1 MISLLHLDSD
11 KKFLEKTRRYFDKQG
26 NFSMYP
32 VFSVQKTLTI
42 LETRKV
48 DAIVSGQPEGTEL
61 LKALKSRDPAIPIIF
76 FSGSAGE
83 EQIIETLNPGADY
96 FLLRGDESGPI
107 VDQLQQI
114 IGKVVTRSNTDQK
127 MLNSYKIPD
136 QNPDPVMRVSKEG
149 VLTYAN
155 PAAYLLP
162 EEWGVTGD
170 SMIDQFKG
178 PFEKALSNGI
188 PLRTEMEAEGSVF
201 QFTFEP
207 EGNKEYVTTYGHH

>member
-48 DAIVSGQPEGTEL
+48 DAIVSGQPEGIEL
-61 LKALKSRDPAIPIIF
+61 L
-76 FSGSAGE
+76 
-83 EQIIETLNPGADY
+83 NPC
-96 FLLRGDESGPI
+96 
-107 VDQLQQI
+107 
-114 IGKVVTRSNTDQK
+114 N
-127 MLNSYKIPD
+127 IPD
-136 QNPDPVMRVSKEG
+136 QHPDPVMRVSKEG

-155 PAAYLLP
+155 PAPYLLL
-162 EEWGVTGD
+162 EEWGITGE
-170 SMIDQFKG
+170 SMVDPVKG
-178 PFEKALSNGI
+178 TFEKALSNGI

>member
-11 KKFLEKTRRYFDKQG
+11 KKFLEKIRHFLDKQG

-32 VFSVQKTLTI
+32 VTSLQEALAI
-42 LETRKV
+42 LKTRKV

-76 FSGSAGE
+76 FSASAGE

-114 IGKVVTRSNTDQK
+114 IGKVVTHSKTDQK
-127 MLNSYKIPD
+127 MLNSCKIPD

-155 PAAYLLP
+155 PAAYLLL
-162 EEWGVTGD
+162 EEWGITVE
-170 SMIDQFKG
+170 SMVDPVKG
-178 PFEKALSNGI
+178 TFEKALSNGI
-188 PLRTEMEAEGSVF
+188 PLRTEVEAGGSLF

-207 EGNKEYVTTYGHH
+207 EGNKEYVTIYGHH